1 LADFGHLIAVLAMIS
16 DALFA
21 LLATG
26 GCLALVLLALLARR
40 LEPARLTAW
49 RERREN
55 KRSVIA
61 QLERQQLEQ
70 LVASVEDTTGPG
82 DDEAL
87 LRYLQLENNI
97 ETAKRISPPAAGEAG
112 EPVDSR
118 MPAEGA

>member
-1 LADFGHLIAVLAMIS
+1 MIAVLAMIS

-97 ETAKRISPPAAGEAG
+97 ETAKRTPPAAEEAG
-112 EPVDSR
+112 VPVDSR
-118 MPAEGA
+118 MPAQGA